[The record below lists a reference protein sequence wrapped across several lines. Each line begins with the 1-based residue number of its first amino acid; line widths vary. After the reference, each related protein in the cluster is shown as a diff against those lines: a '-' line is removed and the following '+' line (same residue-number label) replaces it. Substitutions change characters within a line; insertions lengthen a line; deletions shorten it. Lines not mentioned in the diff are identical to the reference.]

1 MKQHS
6 IAASVATAG
15 ILPLMLA
22 PLARLD
28 FLYYGVL
35 LFLPLLRLHRAG
47 SASVLLLLGLI
58 CAGIGILLNNPLPV
72 FRPWERLGMFA
83 LLLGGIGPLF
93 GGKYNEDLSRQLFQ
107 NLAVGCLI
115 IGGLSAAG
123 AGIGLNL
130 GTGQFSGLT
139 PHSMI
144 LGPIAAIGFLYAIHR
159 TMERYAESGKVSV
172 LLSLAAV
179 ACLISLL
186 LAASR
191 SALLATVVGATYLI
205 LHLPR
210 GRGLMLLMVGLGCLL
225 LLPFSGELLEGI
237 LHKMNSA
244 REAGSIFS
252 SRAELWEDRWQEFA
266 ENPLIGVGFASQR
279 IITFDHSLQSGSIE
293 PGSSYLGC
301 LSMLGV
307 IGTLPLLAVLVHA
320 LRRGMQPRYFPPLA
334 ACVLIFFCIHMLF
347 EGYLI
352 SAGSILCVLL
362 WSCISAALPT
372 HT

>member
-6 IAASVATAG
+6 ITATAATIG

-35 LFLPLLRLHRAG
+35 LILPLLRFRRAEN
-47 SASVLLLLGLI
+47 ASILLLLGLI
-58 CAGIGILLNNPLPV
+58 CAGIGILLNNPLPI

-83 LLLGGIGPLF
+83 LLLAGIGPLF
-93 GGKYNEDLSRQLFQ
+93 GGIYNAELSRRLFQ
-107 NLAVGCLI
+107 HLAACCLI
-115 IGGLSAAG
+115 VGALSACG
-123 AGIGLNL
+123 AAIGLNL
-130 GTGQFSGLT
+130 GAGQFSGLT

-144 LGPIAAIGFLYAIHR
+144 LGPVAAIGFLYAIHR
-159 TMERYAESGKVSV
+159 IMHRYAESGTIPI
-172 LLSLAAV
+172 LLFIAAG
-179 ACLISLL
+179 ACFISIL
-186 LAASR
+186 LASSR
-191 SALLATVVGATYLI
+191 SALLATGAGTLYLI
-205 LHLPR
+205 LRLPR
-210 GRGLMLLMVGLGCLL
+210 GRSMMLLLGGLGCLL

-237 LHKMNSA
+237 LHKMDSA

-252 SRAELWEDRWQEFA
+252 SRSELWEDRWQEFA
-266 ENPLIGVGFASQR
+266 EHPFFGVGFASQS

-301 LSMLGV
+301 LSMLGLT
-307 IGTLPLLAVLVHA
+307 GTLPLLAVLAHA
-320 LRRGMQPRYFPPLA
+320 LRRGMQATPFPPLA
-334 ACVLIFFCIHMLF
+334 VCVLIFFCIHMIF

-362 WSCISAALPT
+362 WSCISAALNPQN
-372 HT
+372 

>member
-6 IAASVATAG
+6 IASAFATVG

-35 LFLPLLRLHRAG
+35 LVLPLLRFRRAESG
-47 SASVLLLLGLI
+47 SILLLLGLV
-58 CAGIGILLNNPLPV
+58 CAGIGILLNDPLPI

-83 LLLGGIGPLF
+83 LLLAGIGPLF
-93 GGKYNEDLSRQLFQ
+93 SGKYNAEMSRRLFQ
-107 NLAVGCLI
+107 NLAAVCLI
-115 IGGLSAAG
+115 IGVLSACG
-123 AGIGLNL
+123 AVIGLNL
-130 GTGQFSGLT
+130 GAGQFSGLT

-144 LGPIAAIGFLYAIHR
+144 LGPVAGIGFLYALHR
-159 TMERYAESGKVSV
+159 TMQRYTESGIISI
-172 LLSLAAV
+172 LLLIAAG
-179 ACLISLL
+179 ACLISIL
-186 LAASR
+186 LASSR
-191 SALLATVVGATYLI
+191 SALLATGAGALFLI
-205 LHLPR
+205 LHLPH
-210 GRGLMLLMVGLGCLL
+210 GRGMMLLLGGLGCLL

-237 LHKMNSA
+237 LHKMDSS

-252 SRAELWEDRWQEFA
+252 SRNELWEDRWQEFA
-266 ENPLIGVGFASQR
+266 KHPFFGVGFASQS

-301 LSMLGV
+301 LSMIGLT
-307 IGTLPLLAVLVHA
+307 GTLPLLAVLIHA
-320 LRRGMQPRYFPPLA
+320 LRQSMQPTHFPTLA
-334 ACVLIFFCIHMLF
+334 GCVLIFFCIHMIF

-362 WSCISAALPT
+362 WSCISAALNPQT
-372 HT
+372 

>member
-35 LFLPLLRLHRAG
+35 LFLPLLRLLRAK
-47 SASVLLLLGLI
+47 SVSVLLLLGLI
-58 CAGIGILLNNPLPV
+58 CAGIGILLNNPLPI
-72 FRPWERLGMFA
+72 FRPWERLGMFV
-83 LLLGGIGPLF
+83 LLLAGIGPLF
-93 GGKYNEDLSRQLFQ
+93 GGEYNEALSRRLFQ
-107 NLAVGCLI
+107 NLAATCLI
-115 IGGLSAAG
+115 IGVLSACG
-123 AGIGLNL
+123 AVIGLNL

-144 LGPIAAIGFLYAIHR
+144 LGPIAAIGFLYALHR
-159 TMERYAESGKVSV
+159 TMERYTESGKVSI
-172 LLSLAAV
+172 LLSIAAV
-179 ACLISLL
+179 ACLISIL

-191 SALLATVVGATYLI
+191 SALLATGAGTLYLI
-205 LHLPR
+205 LHLPS
-210 GRGLMLLMVGLGCLL
+210 GRGMLLLLAGLCCLL
-225 LLPFSGELLEGI
+225 LLPFSGELMEGI
-237 LHKMNSA
+237 LHKMDSA

-293 PGSSYLGC
+293 PGSSYLGS
-301 LSMLGV
+301 LSMLGLA
-307 IGTLPLLAVLVHA
+307 GTLPLLAVLVHA
-320 LRRGMQPRYFPPLA
+320 LWRGLQPTYFPPLA